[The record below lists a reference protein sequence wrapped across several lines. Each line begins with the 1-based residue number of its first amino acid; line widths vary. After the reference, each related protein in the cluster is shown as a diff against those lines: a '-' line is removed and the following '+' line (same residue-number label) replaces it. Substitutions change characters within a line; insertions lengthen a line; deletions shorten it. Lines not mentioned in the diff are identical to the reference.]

1 MKASR
6 RHRRHLI
13 VITNWRDRTHPSA
26 GGAELV
32 CERLAAGFVQRGHDV
47 VLLTASVAGQP
58 RKEKVAAGYWIVRR
72 GGRFTVYPWALL
84 WMLAYR
90 KYIRGVIDSQNGIP
104 FFTPLVVR
112 PRIPVLMLLHHVHT
126 DQFGLYFPP
135 LVAKAGAWLERR
147 GSGLVYRDR
156 TIVAVSPSSR
166 KGVRL
171 RLGLKGDIVV
181 IPPGSDATVSDL
193 PSISGRAA
201 TPRIVCVGRL
211 VGHKDVATLVR
222 AVPGIVA
229 DVPGLEV
236 HLVGDGPERPALEQ
250 LVSDLGLDDTV
261 RIHGALSAEERDRLL
276 RTAWLSVSASRGEGW
291 GVSVIEANSFG
302 VPVLAYRRPGLQDSI
317 RHEETGWL
325 LEEGQPLD
333 GAIVDTLRLLADE
346 GTAADVAKAAR
357 QWASQFT
364 WEGMTDQV
372 RALLRAEAGRLAH
385 SPNNRRVITDL
396 ATVVRIPVDVFPNGE
411 LPRFR
416 ETDRCVLVP
425 DELVALLRNTDTE
438 SARMALRRAGL
449 SPAAIED
456 DRVTI
461 SVARPI
467 DLVSPVSS
475 GRQVVRVP
483 AVREHDTRAG

>member
-1 MKASR
+1 MSGKR
-6 RHRRHLI
+6 RHRRHLL
-13 VITNWRDRTHPSA
+13 VIANWRDRTHPSA

-32 CERLAAGFVQRGHDV
+32 CERLAASFVQKGHDV
-47 VLLTASVAGQP
+47 VLLTAKVAGQP
-58 RKEKVAAGYWIVRR
+58 RKEQVADGYWVVRQ

-84 WMLAYR
+84 WMLCYR

-104 FFTPLVVR
+104 FFSPLVVR
-112 PRIPVLMLLHHVHT
+112 RRTPVLMLLHHVHT

-135 LVAKAGAWLERR
+135 LVAKVGAWLERR

-181 IPPGSDATVSDL
+181 IPPGSDSTVSDL
-193 PSISGRAA
+193 PSVSGRSA
-201 TPRIVCVGRL
+201 TPRVVCVGRL
-211 VGHKDVATLVR
+211 VGHKDVAAVIR
-222 AVPGIVA
+222 AVPGVLP
-229 DVPGLEV
+229 DFPDLEL
-236 HLVGDGPERPALEQ
+236 HLVGDGPERPALER
-250 LVSDLGLDDTV
+250 LVGDLGLEGSV
-261 RIHGALSAEERDRLL
+261 HVHGALDADERDRLL
-276 RTAWLSVSASRGEGW
+276 RTAWLSVSASKGEGW

-325 LEEGQPLD
+325 IDEDQPLD
-333 GAIVDTLRLLADE
+333 VAVTDALRLLTQE
-346 GTAADVAKAAR
+346 EVAADLARSCR

-364 WEGMTDQV
+364 WEGMADQV
-372 RALLRAEAGRLAH
+372 RALLRAEAGRLSH
-385 SPNNRRVITDL
+385 SPNNRRTITDL
-396 ATVVRIPVDVFPNGE
+396 ATVVRIPVDLFPNGE

-425 DELVALLRNTDTE
+425 NELVALLRNTDTQT
-438 SARMALRRAGL
+438 ARVALRRAGL
-449 SPAAIED
+449 SPAAVED
-456 DRVTI
+456 ERVTV

-467 DLVSPVSS
+467 DLVSPATT
-475 GRQVVRVP
+475 GRPVVRVP
-483 AVREHDTRAG
+483 HVREHDTRAG